1 MSLVGAG
8 LMLGLVVSG
17 CSKSDTRMSSDTR
30 TSSGTRTSMATAGN
44 GALTLSGTEEVPP
57 VQTQASGTSSLTVV
71 GDKTLVGRVETK
83 GINATAAH
91 VHQGAKGQ
99 NGPPIVTLVKAGD
112 NAWVVPSNVV
122 LTSAQFA
129 AYKAG
134 ELYVNVHSAAHPNGE
149 IRVQLKP

>member
-1 MSLVGAG
+1 MCVVGAG

-17 CSKSDTRMSSDTR
+17 CAKSETR
-30 TSSGTRTSMATAGN
+30 TSSGTRTSMAMPRD
-44 GALTLSGTEEVPP
+44 GALTLSGAEEVPP
-57 VQTQASGTSSLTVV
+57 VKTQATGTSTLTVV

-83 GINATAAH
+83 NVNGTAAH
-91 VHQGAKGQ
+91 VHQGARGQ
-99 NGPPIVTLVKAGD
+99 NGPPIITLEKAGD
-112 NAWVVPSNVV
+112 NAWVVPSNAV

-134 ELYVNVHSAAHPNGE
+134 ELYVNIHSAAHPNGE